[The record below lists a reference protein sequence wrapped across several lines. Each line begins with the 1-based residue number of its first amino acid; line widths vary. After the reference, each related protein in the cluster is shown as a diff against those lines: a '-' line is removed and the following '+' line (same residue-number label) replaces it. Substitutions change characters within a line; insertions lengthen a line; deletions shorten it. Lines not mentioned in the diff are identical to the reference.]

1 MGDLEQVVRVVGEWL
16 AEGRRA
22 AIATI
27 VAREGSAPRQV
38 GAKMGVADT
47 GETVGSIGG
56 GGLELEIIR
65 RARRALEDGRPA
77 LEEIELRGQS
87 NEIDAFCGG
96 KVSVFIEPLGETRRL
111 FVLGAGHV
119 GRALA
124 RAAQAAGFAVTVV
137 DDRKELLLEQSL
149 GASVAGV
156 AASPAGVSGLGIDR
170 ASFVV
175 ICTRGH
181 SLDKDW
187 LRAVSGLAPRYVG
200 MLGSAEKA
208 KKVSAELEREG
219 VPRDFL
225 AGVRS
230 PVGLAIGAETP
241 DEIAVS
247 ITAELVAEWRKAKPC
262 GR

>member
-1 MGDLEQVVRVVGEWL
+1 MGDLEQVVMVVGEWL
-16 AEGRRA
+16 AKGRRA

-27 VAREGSAPRQV
+27 IAREGSAPRQV
-38 GAKMGVADT
+38 GAKMGVSDT

-65 RARRALEDGRPA
+65 RARRALDDGRPT
-77 LEEIELRGQS
+77 LEEIDLRGES
-87 NEIDAFCGG
+87 AEIDAFCGG
-96 KVSVFIEPLGETRRL
+96 KVSVFIEPLGESRRL

-119 GRALA
+119 GKALA
-124 RAAQAAGFAVTVV
+124 RTARAAGFAVTVV
-137 DDRKELLLEQSL
+137 DDRKELLTGQAL
-149 GASVAGV
+149 GEGMVGQP
-156 AASPAGVSGLGIDR
+156 ASPAEVSALGIDR
-170 ASFVV
+170 AAFVV

-187 LRAVSGLAPRYVG
+187 LRAVSGLSPRYVG
-200 MLGSAEKA
+200 MLGSAGKA

-219 VPRDFL
+219 VAREFL

-247 ITAELVAEWRKAKPC
+247 ITAQLVAEWRKAKPC
-262 GR
+262 AR